1 MANTNVNLVTFRE
14 LQAIFFDRWRVAM
27 GARFMPYADR
37 LFPYWDYPGKIPKV
51 QWGKKESERQDELV
65 AAYQPLLR
73 LGPLARM
80 EEFVQ
85 KFPIT
90 VPSLDRAGQINGR
103 MVIGS
108 YRRFYDFIDASKDLA
123 LRHFQVLYGE
133 IDA

>member
-1 MANTNVNLVTFRE
+1 
-14 LQAIFFDRWRVAM
+14 
-27 GARFMPYADR
+27 
-37 LFPYWDYPGKIPKV
+37 V
-51 QWGKKESERQDELV
+51 QWRKKESERQDELV
-65 AAYQPLLR
+65 AAYRPLLR

-90 VPSLDRAGQINGR
+90 VPSLNQAGQIDGQI
-103 MVIGS
+103 VIGS
-108 YRRFYDFIDASKDLA
+108 YRQFYDFIDASKDVA